1 MIRTDVETGSRSHAR
16 QAQGSEVAPGKRT
29 LADELPPSTEESPS
43 ASLRGDAHARGLRA
57 PDWDMDDE
65 LAAAMGLGDDA
76 SLLALAP
83 TAPAPAPAPASGAAR
98 ATPAPA
104 SPAPAKPAK
113 PSKPPKPV
121 PVPSTEEPAQHA
133 TWPDVSAA
141 TAPAGKEALDIAWID
156 ALPEHLR
163 DSIDH
168 DFSTGERDKSVD
180 RKMASHHKQAK
191 RDLNKAKAALRA
203 RIAERLSPQ
212 SPKKVSARQ
221 IEQDPEYLREVQLLE
236 KAAEDQ
242 AHQQQA
248 SLEQS
253 LDTNPRAAG
262 KPNESLVEPPTDKIS
277 RLEGVARARTD
288 FMSWGIEITGS
299 AEKLKAHY
307 QGIQQ
312 VPGRRGLWLAA
323 DAAARFAAAVAAFE
337 AANPG
342 YTIGSSG
349 GQAMRRL
356 HQDRKGLGMHGHS
369 LGLAID
375 ILAYD
380 NPNLD
385 APDDEPAY
393 INHFFLERFG
403 RDEQGQSRATMNLG
417 SRGDERIE
425 TLGKHTIAGATT
437 ADDEALVQTLRTQFA
452 EISGTS
458 KRFQASIASQLPLLR
473 EARNKYFR
481 SEELGRELEQLR
493 KKIETLRK
501 QPRKEEELKQKEALA
516 MKLEQER
523 SLILNPDDQRS
534 PSVLIAT
541 AFRTWTEAL
550 QGDRAQAQVNLELAR
565 SGRAPNGRPAAYFEK
580 EIRIL
585 DAALDKLQDP
595 QQIFGSGAK
604 QKDGTYESEL
614 RVTQLPLI
622 QYIERGSIRD
632 DAMPPTTE
640 RRRKGVFNAEV
651 VAVLGRYGFAPG
663 STFGD
668 TMHFDFIEGY
678 TNVAP
683 GGRSGA
689 NMQPKRYGPRGTLK

>member
-1 MIRTDVETGSRSHAR
+1 MIQPDARTSNQSHASG
-16 QAQGSEVAPGKRT
+16 QSGIEATPGKRT
-29 LADELPPSTEESPS
+29 LADELPLSTEESDIAP
-43 ASLRGDAHARGLRA
+43 LRGNAEARGLRA
-57 PDWDMDDE
+57 PDWEMNDE
-65 LAAAMGLGDDA
+65 LAAAMGLDDDA
-76 SLLALAP
+76 TLLAMAP
-83 TAPAPAPAPASGAAR
+83 TAPAPAPARGAAR

-113 PSKPPKPV
+113 PAKPSPPV

-180 RKMASHHKQAK
+180 RKMVSHHKEAK
-191 RDLNKAKAALRA
+191 RQLQKAKAALRA

-212 SPKKVSARQ
+212 NPKKVSARQ
-221 IEQDPEYLREVQLLE
+221 IEQDPEYLGAVQVLE
-236 KAAEDQ
+236 RAAEDQ
-242 AHQQQA
+242 AHQHQA
-248 SLEQS
+248 SLEQA
-253 LDTNPRAAG
+253 LDTDPRAAG

-277 RLEGVARARTD
+277 RLEGAARSRTD

-307 QGIQQ
+307 QSIQQ

-323 DAAARFAAAVAAFE
+323 SAAARFAAAVAAFE
-337 AANPG
+337 QANPG

-349 GQAMRRL
+349 GQAMRKL

-385 APDDEPAY
+385 APKKEPTH

-417 SRGDERIE
+417 PRDDERIE
-425 TLGKHTIAGATT
+425 TLGKHTMAGATT
-437 ADDEALVQTLRTQFA
+437 PDDEALVQTLRTQFA
-452 EISGTS
+452 EISATS
-458 KRFQASIASQLPLLR
+458 RRFQASIAAQLPLLR
-473 EARNKYFR
+473 QARNQYFR
-481 SEELGRELEQLR
+481 GIELEGQIKQLDKR
-493 KKIETLRK
+493 IADLEKQPKKIDELSQARATK
-501 QPRKEEELKQKEALA
+501 DQMAEELKQLKGDRNSTGTLMAAAFSAWRQELQSDRALA
-516 MKLEQER
+516 QA
-523 SLILNPDDQRS
+523 NY
-534 PSVLIAT
+534 
-541 AFRTWTEAL
+541 
-550 QGDRAQAQVNLELAR
+550 DRELAKDPK
-565 SGRAPNGRPAAYFEK
+565 GKPVVYFQK
-580 EIRIL
+580 ELKVL
-585 DAALDKLQDP
+585 DAALKKLENPEQVFGAGDKQ
-595 QQIFGSGAK
+595 A
-604 QKDGTYESEL
+604 DGTYASQL
-614 RVTQLPLI
+614 RVTHLPLM

-632 DAMPPTTE
+632 DAMPPTTDNK
-640 RRRKGVFNAEV
+640 RKGVFNAEV

-678 TNVAP
+678 SNVAP
-683 GGRSGA
+683 GGRNRA
-689 NMQPKRYGPRGTLK
+689 NMAADRYGPRGTIGGSSQ